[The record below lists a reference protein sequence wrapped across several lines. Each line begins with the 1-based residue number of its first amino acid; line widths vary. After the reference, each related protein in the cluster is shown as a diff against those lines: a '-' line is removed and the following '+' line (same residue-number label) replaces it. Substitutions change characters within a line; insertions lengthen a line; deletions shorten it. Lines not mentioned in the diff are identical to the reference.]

1 MNQDNIKEILC
12 KILMLQKQDFDADL
26 SGCDRPF
33 LGPSPASTTY
43 NTRPIEFYN
52 SYTGELWEFP
62 YTTGTTTTTSSTFRV
77 ESLEDNTVTV
87 RLLQDDGAIPR
98 AYTNTNQYVTIRL
111 STIGAIQCLPDTFV
125 TL

>member
-1 MNQDNIKEILC
+1 MNQDNIQEILC

-33 LGPSPASTTY
+33 LGPTPANTLY

-52 SYTGELWEFP
+52 SYTGELWTFT
-62 YTTGTTTTTSSTFRV
+62 YTTGTTTATSNVFRV
-77 ESLEDNTVTV
+77 ESLEDNTVTI
-87 RLLQDDGAIPR
+87 RLLAEDATTPGT
-98 AYTNTNQYVTIRL
+98 YTNTNQFVTVRL
-111 STIGAIQCLPDTFV
+111 STIGALHCLPDTFV